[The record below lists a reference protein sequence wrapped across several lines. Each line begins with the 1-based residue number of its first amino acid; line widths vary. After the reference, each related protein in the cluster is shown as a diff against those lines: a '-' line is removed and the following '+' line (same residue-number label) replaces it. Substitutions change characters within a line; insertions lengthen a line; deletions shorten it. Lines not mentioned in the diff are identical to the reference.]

1 MKFEGRRWRD
11 LESHIEI
18 VVYLASLVRVFVSDI
33 FVCTAFMS
41 GYVTVSKWNIVL
53 FGSVRT

>member
-33 FVCTAFMS
+33 FVCTAFLS
-41 GYVTVSKWNIVL
+41 GYVTVSK
-53 FGSVRT
+53 